1 MDPAMQEMY
10 AQQQLQENKKID
22 MLQRINK
29 YKNEALLKYY
39 IFNCFGPGIDE
50 EDLKSVFKYM

>member
-1 MDPAMQEMY
+1 MAEQANEP
-10 AQQQLQENKKID
+10 KKKLD

-39 IFNCFGPGIDE
+39 IFGLFGPGFDN
-50 EDLKSVFKYM
+50 EDLKAVFKYM

>member
-1 MDPAMQEMY
+1 MQEQY
-10 AQQQLQENKKID
+10 VQQQLQENKKID